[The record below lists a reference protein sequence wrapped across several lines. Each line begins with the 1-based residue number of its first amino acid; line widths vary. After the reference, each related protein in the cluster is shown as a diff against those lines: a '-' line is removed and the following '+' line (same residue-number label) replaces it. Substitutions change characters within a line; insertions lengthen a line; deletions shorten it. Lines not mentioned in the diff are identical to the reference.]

1 MLHFMSFYGIPCHS
15 MLPFHDILYNAI
27 PSMSQAQ
34 SELEVFKI
42 ALTWLEGGSAPPSSS
57 TAPPAPP
64 GGGSTAPPGAG
75 GTSAPPAAVGGAITR
90 SPELTKRVLGL
101 IRYGLMSAEH
111 MEYIYGHPLLLAEA
125 CRDVLQVCFYFF
137 SSGFVLL

>member
-1 MLHFMSFYGIPCHS
+1 MLFHVAIPC
-15 MLPFHDILYNAI
+15 PFIQCNSI
-27 PSMSQAQ
+27 SMSQAQ

-42 ALTWLEGGSAPPSSS
+42 ALTWLEGGSAPPASS

-125 CRDVLQVCFYFF
+125 CRDVLQVRFYSFLF
-137 SSGFVLL
+137 SSSCFIFLVI

>member
-1 MLHFMSFYGIPCHS
+1 MLQFNAS
-15 MLPFHDILYNAI
+15 PFHAIPFNAI

-34 SELEVFKI
+34 SELEVFII
-42 ALTWLEGGSAPPSSS
+42 ALTWLEGGSAPPWW
-57 TAPPAPP
+57 
-64 GGGSTAPPGAG
+64 AG
-75 GTSAPPAAVGGAITR
+75 GTSAPPATVGGAITR

-125 CRDVLQVCFYFF
+125 CRDVLQVRFYSFLF
-137 SSGFVLL
+137 SSSCFIFLVI